1 MATKTYAVGE
11 VIEKNAIPVTTAR
24 AAPLVTPR
32 MPGSASGLR
41 VTPCITAPDSPSAA
55 PISRARSVR
64 GTRFCTAACA
74 MPASSP
80 VNADTISSQPTSRA
94 PKAIEARATRA
105 ATTSATANQV
115 SRDAA
120 GRRAVATSG
129 GGVRVLVTLT
139 RPCRRRRPAA

>member
-1 MATKTYAVGE
+1 MATKMYVVGE

-55 PISRARSVR
+55 PISRASSVR

-74 MPASSP
+74 MPVSSP
-80 VNADTISSQPTSRA
+80 VNADTMSDQPTSRA
-94 PKAIEARATRA
+94 PKATEARAMTA
-105 ATTSATANQV
+105 ATTTATANQA
-115 SRDAA
+115 SRDAT
-120 GRRAVATSG
+120 GRRGVATSDG
-129 GGVRVLVTLT
+129 EVRVLVTLT
-139 RPCRRRRPAA
+139 RSCRRRRPAA